1 MPRATKTELQWAFF
15 ITSEEMLSR
24 LSKRIDIPLDEWKI
38 LQDKLFDLIIS
49 GEANIY
55 GSKKR
60 EYLEKTVT
68 KYLYPIDDFLSLTD
82 IAKRFDSDNPSY
94 LIQSW
99 LRSRNTVEFLGEWE
113 RFHNPDFDEIAFEK
127 LLADVRSPSY
137 TLTPSKWI
145 KEVNAIGLSSK
156 RGKNGGT
163 MAHPI
168 IACDFEMWNDKTF
181 RYDVLKRFMNSK
193 NDNYD
198 ENKA

>member
-24 LSKRIDIPLDEWKI
+24 LSKRIDIPLDKWKI
-38 LQDKLFDLIIS
+38 LQNKLFDLIVS

-181 RYDVLKRFMNSK
+181 RYDVLKCFMNSK
-193 NDNYD
+193 NDNNN